1 MIEKV
6 IERPN
11 FAHPPIAILG
21 VPFDNVTAAETI
33 ATIDR
38 MVASRQPHYLVTA
51 NVDFLVQAQED
62 VELRRILFDAHLVLC
77 DGTPLVW
84 ASRLLGNPLLERVA
98 GADLVPLLLRAA
110 AEKGY
115 RVFFLGATPE
125 SAKQAVDN
133 LKKLHPTLIIPDYYS
148 PPFNKLLEM
157 DHDEIKRR
165 ILAAKPDLLFVSL
178 GCPKQEKWIAMHYR
192 SLGVPVSAGVGAT
205 IDFLAGTVKRA
216 PLWMQRVGMEWIY
229 RLAQEP
235 RRLFKRYFKDLWV
248 FGWKIL
254 GQLWQLQLRSS
265 AASKLFPRKNQHW
278 IQPPVDGDLQS
289 SQSFSLSQRDFRRL
303 GSGERNPAERG
314 GPLGPSERE
323 RASHWAGV
331 RGIATPP
338 DSFRSATDE
347 PNWQLI
353 KLPERLDLAAVCNDA
368 LLADGLLA
376 DGRHCLLEMSHVQ
389 FIDSTGVG
397 MLIRLQKKIRAT
409 GCQLVLLAPSAK
421 VRQALALMQL
431 QNFFASAPDLASAQE
446 LIAAR
451 TREETGAVRLRS
463 PAAINPLLWQG
474 EITAANAKDV
484 WDTTETHLTSKQRRE
499 LVIDMSGV
507 RFMDSTG
514 LGMMVRAKKL
524 AQREQVKL
532 EFVHLQPAVQN
543 VVQLARLQEYLLAR
557 NNREHA
563 VN

>member
-1 MIEKV
+1 MIDTTQ
-6 IERPN
+6 ERSYYT
-11 FAHPPIAILG
+11 HPPIAILG

-33 ATIDR
+33 EAIGR

-51 NVDFLVQAQED
+51 NVDFLVQAQDD

-110 AEKGY
+110 AEKSY

-125 SAKQAVDN
+125 SAVQAVEN
-133 LKKLHPTLIIPDYYS
+133 LRKLHPTLIIADHYS

-157 DHDEIKRR
+157 DHDEITRR
-165 ILAAKPDLLFVSL
+165 IREAKADLLFVSF

-216 PLWMQRVGMEWIY
+216 PVWMQRVGAEWIY

-235 RRLFKRYFKDLWV
+235 RRLFSRYFKDFWV
-248 FGWKIL
+248 FGWKL
-254 GQLWQLQLRSS
+254 FAQLWQLQIKSGKRRRPQMS
-265 AASKLFPRKNQHW
+265 A
-278 IQPPVDGDLQS
+278 PV
-289 SQSFSLSQRDFRRL
+289 R
-303 GSGERNPAERG
+303 AEE
-314 GPLGPSERE
+314 S
-323 RASHWAGV
+323 
-331 RGIATPP
+331 
-338 DSFRSATDE
+338 
-347 PNWQLI
+347 WQWI
-353 KLPERLDLAAVCNDA
+353 KLPERLDLAAVRDDV
-368 LLADGLLA
+368 LLVDQVLA
-376 DGRHCLLEMSHVQ
+376 DGRHCLLEMDNVK

-397 MLIRLQKKIRAT
+397 LLIRLQKKIRAT
-409 GCQLVLLAPSAK
+409 DRQLVLLAPS
-421 VRQALALMQL
+421 VMVQRALALMQL
-431 QNFFASAPDLASAQE
+431 QNFFASAPDFASAQE

-451 TREETGAVRLRS
+451 TREEAGAVRLRT
-463 PAAINPLLWQG
+463 PAALNPLLWQG
-474 EITAANAKDV
+474 EITAANAKAV
-484 WDTTETHLTSKQRRE
+484 WSTTETHISSKQRRE

-524 AQREQVKL
+524 AQQEQVKL
-532 EFVHLQPAVQN
+532 DFIHLQPAVQN
-543 VVQLARLQEYLLAR
+543 VVRLARLEEYLLTVSPS
-557 NNREHA
+557 EFA
-563 VN
+563 VQ

>member
-1 MIEKV
+1 MIETV
-6 IERPN
+6 IERPAY
-11 FAHPPIAILG
+11 AHPPIAILG

-33 ATIDR
+33 KAIER
-38 MVASRQPHYLVTA
+38 MVESREPHYLVTA

-98 GADLVPLLLRAA
+98 GADLVPLLLRTA

-125 SAKQAVDN
+125 SARQAVEN
-133 LKKLHPTLIIPDYYS
+133 LKRLHPTLIIPDYYS

-216 PLWMQRVGMEWIY
+216 PVWMQRVGMEWIY

-248 FGWKIL
+248 FGWKIFA
-254 GQLWQLQLRSS
+254 QLWALQLR
-265 AASKLFPRKNQHW
+265 
-278 IQPPVDGDLQS
+278 QS
-289 SQSFSLSQRDFRRL
+289 RTAKPTAQ
-303 GSGERNPAERG
+303 G
-314 GPLGPSERE
+314 GIKSEVGPSDQKQ
-323 RASHWAGV
+323 ASQPAV
-331 RGIATPP
+331 RGSVNPSESPRLRIN
-338 DSFRSATDE
+338 E
-347 PNWQLI
+347 EKEWLCL
-353 KLPERLDLAAVCNDA
+353 KVPERLDLAAVCNDP
-368 LLADGLLA
+368 LLTDHVLA
-376 DGRHCLLEMSHVQ
+376 NGRHCLLEMNDVQ

-397 MLIRLQKKIRAT
+397 LLIRLQKKIRAS
-409 GCQLVLLAPSAK
+409 GHQLILLAPS
-421 VRQALALMQL
+421 VMVQRALALMQL

-451 TREETGAVRLRS
+451 AREETGAVRLRT
-463 PAAINPLLWQG
+463 PAAQNPLLWQG
-474 EITAANAKDV
+474 EITAANAKEV
-484 WDTTETHLTSKQRRE
+484 WDTTETHLTSKPRRE

-532 EFVHLQPAVQN
+532 EFIHLQPAVQN
-543 VVQLARLQEYLLAR
+543 VVHLARLEEFLLAG
-557 NNREHA
+557 NERELA

>member
-1 MIEKV
+1 MIDTAQ
-6 IERPN
+6 ERSYY
-11 FAHPPIAILG
+11 AHPPIAILG

-33 ATIDR
+33 EAISG
-38 MVASRQPHYLVTA
+38 MVASRKPHYLVTA

-110 AEKGY
+110 AEKQY

-125 SAKQAVDN
+125 SAAQAVEN
-133 LKKLHPTLIIPDYYS
+133 LRKLHPTLMIAGFYS

-157 DHDEIKRR
+157 DHEEITRR
-165 ILAAKPDLLFVSL
+165 IVEAKADLLFVSF

-216 PLWMQRVGMEWIY
+216 PLWMQRVGAEWIY

-235 RRLFKRYFKDLWV
+235 RRLFKRYFKDFWV
-248 FGWKIL
+248 FGWKIFA
-254 GQLWQLQLRSS
+254 QLWQLQIKSGKRSRPQMS
-265 AASKLFPRKNQHW
+265 A
-278 IQPPVDGDLQS
+278 PV
-289 SQSFSLSQRDFRRL
+289 R
-303 GSGERNPAERG
+303 AE
-314 GPLGPSERE
+314 E
-323 RASHWAGV
+323 
-331 RGIATPP
+331 
-338 DSFRSATDE
+338 
-347 PNWQLI
+347 NWKWI
-353 KLPERLDLAAVCNDA
+353 KLPERLDLAAVRDDV
-368 LLADGLLA
+368 LLVDQVLA
-376 DGRHCLLEMSHVQ
+376 DGRHCLLEMDNVQ

-397 MLIRLQKKIRAT
+397 LLIRLQKKIRAT
-409 GCQLVLLAPSAK
+409 DRQLVLLAPSPM
-421 VRQALALMQL
+421 VQRALALMQL
-431 QNFFASAPDLASAQE
+431 QNFFASAPDFASAQE

-451 TREETGAVRLRS
+451 TREKTGAVRLRT
-463 PAAINPLLWQG
+463 PAALNPLLWQG
-474 EITAANAKDV
+474 EITAANAKEV
-484 WDTTETHLTSKQRRE
+484 WSTTETHISSKQRRE

-524 AQREQVKL
+524 AQQEQVKL
-532 EFVHLQPAVQN
+532 DFIHLQPAVQN
-543 VVQLARLQEYLLAR
+543 VVRLARLEEFLLPETG
-557 NNREHA
+557 RELA
-563 VN
+563 AQ